1 MINPFKDT
9 NWNPGTAE
17 KRKFSLSLI
26 IGFPLLAAV
35 FALVAWLRTGA
46 WSGGFVWLA
55 LIGAG
60 LGLVLWCVPQI
71 ARPFYLVWY
80 FVACSIGIVISNL
93 LIAAFFYLLITP
105 IGLVMRALG
114 RDPLQKRF
122 DRSHTTYWHDVEKVV
137 DGERYFRQF

>member
-9 NWNPGTAE
+9 NWNPGPAE
-17 KRKFSLSLI
+17 KRKFATSLV
-26 IGFPLLAAV
+26 IGFPILAAV
-35 FALVAWLRTGA
+35 FALLGWLRTGTLPG
-46 WSGGFVWLA
+46 WTLWLA

-60 LGLVLWCVPQI
+60 LGVVLWIVPQI

-80 FVACSIGIVISNL
+80 FAACCMGIVISNV
-93 LIAAFFYLLITP
+93 LIAAFFYLVFTP
-105 IGLVMRALG
+105 IGLFMRTIG

-122 DRSHTTYWHDVEKVV
+122 DRTRATYWRDVEKVV

>member
-17 KRKFSLSLI
+17 KRKFAVSLI
-26 IGFPLLAAV
+26 IGFPILAAV
-35 FALVAWLRTGA
+35 FALVAWLRNGA

-60 LGLVLWCVPQI
+60 LGVLFWLLPQI

-80 FVACSIGIVISNL
+80 FAACSIGIVISNL
-93 LIAAFFYLLITP
+93 LIAAFFYLVFTP
-105 IGLVMRALG
+105 IGLFMRAFG

-122 DRSHTTYWHDVEKVV
+122 DRSRPTYWHDVEKVV